1 MVVEWGLVGKELG
14 APMDVWLPLQ
24 PHLSFLVGQL
34 VSEIVTALGHYI
46 SLVAAAAHFSPL
58 PKTLVIWSSNLHLKM
73 TLHSGERVD
82 SIDLLCHFGGSCY
95 FQGVEYGWEVATTLD

>member
-46 SLVAAAAHFSPL
+46 
-58 PKTLVIWSSNLHLKM
+58 
-73 TLHSGERVD
+73 
-82 SIDLLCHFGGSCY
+82 
-95 FQGVEYGWEVATTLD
+95 